1 MNFQD
6 GFATSVAAGR
16 SVVSTAVPFTAQH
29 AAREQIVQLEEKT
42 TQKECR
48 DGEGIKI
55 NNNVSSGGTSS

>member
-1 MNFQD
+1 M
-6 GFATSVAAGR
+6 
-16 SVVSTAVPFTAQH
+16 VSTAVPFTAQH